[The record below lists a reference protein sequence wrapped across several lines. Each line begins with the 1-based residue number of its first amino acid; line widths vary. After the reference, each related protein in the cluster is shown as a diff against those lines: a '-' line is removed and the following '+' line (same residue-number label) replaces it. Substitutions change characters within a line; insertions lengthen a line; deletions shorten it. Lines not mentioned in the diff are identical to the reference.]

1 MRGLSVVFLLFLTF
15 TAKSQS
21 DGGGHFTF
29 FSVITTNI
37 DSSVFWYQEYLGFEL
52 VDRNKNDEY
61 GFEIVNLQASQVRL
75 EIIETSKTID
85 RGKFLKDRVPG
96 TRIAGFF
103 KIGLAIENFEERV
116 NELVRNGVSLH
127 GEVVTDPY
135 SNKKMVIVLDPDGN
149 RIQFFEK

>member
-1 MRGLSVVFLLFLTF
+1 M
-15 TAKSQS
+15 
-21 DGGGHFTF
+21 
-29 FSVITTNI
+29 
-37 DSSVFWYQEYLGFEL
+37 
-52 VDRNKNDEY
+52 
-61 GFEIVNLQASQVRL
+61 
-75 EIIETSKTID
+75 
-85 RGKFLKDRVPG
+85 KDRVPG